1 MSESGRIQDGGV
13 KGGFM
18 KMETETEMGMNAG
31 TQANAGAQ
39 ANAETQANS
48 GTQAN
53 VGAQANAGTQA
64 NAGAQA
70 ESESNTAVESEMNR
84 AVESEILEK
93 YERESRT
100 RSFKDAFVRRGVYIL
115 CLVFTLYHLA
125 YASGIRALQ
134 MVNIKHHAIH
144 VGMVLVLGFA
154 LYPAFRKAARE
165 KIPWY
170 DWVFLVLSALIPVY
184 VFWRYPVFISTGF
197 RGEMVDVVIGT
208 VFILLV
214 LECSR
219 RLSGWALPI
228 LSILFLVY
236 AIYGRSFPGVFRH
249 RGYNWHRIVTYL
261 TTDIYGIYGTSV
273 KVSAT
278 YIVLFIIFGEV
289 MNKCGM
295 GQFFNDIANA
305 IAGHTRGGP
314 AKVAVLASG
323 FLGSINGSA
332 VANVVTT
339 GTFTIPLMKKTGYS
353 KEFAGSVEATASV
366 GGQLLPPIMGAAAFV
381 MAETLGVKYSTIIR
395 AAVIPALIY
404 YLGIIIQVQ
413 MRAIKD
419 DLRGL
424 PRDQMPKAGDVLR
437 QRGHLLIPIAFL
449 LYMLIFSGMTVIRSA
464 FWTIIVTI
472 LVAEL
477 RPISR
482 MSLKDIGDAFV
493 DGAKSTVSVAMA
505 CACVGII
512 VGVCGMTGFALNVAH
527 AIISIGAHSLML
539 TLLFTMV
546 TCMILGMGLPSI
558 PSYLITATI
567 AAPALV
573 ELGQPDIAAH
583 MFCFYFAMFANL
595 TPPVALASFAAA
607 GLSGG
612 NPMKTG
618 WQSVRLA
625 LAGFIVPFMF
635 VYNPALLLEEV
646 TLFTGLQVV
655 LTACIGV
662 VLIAAAVEGYLFGR
676 LNVFVRVIAGAGAL
690 LLIDSGLVTDMIGI
704 ACLLLVI
711 FMGKHY
717 QKKE

>member
-1 MSESGRIQDGGV
+1 MSDSENPAVEALEEELPIALEQ
-13 KGGFM
+13 
-18 KMETETEMGMNAG
+18 
-31 TQANAGAQ
+31 GAQ
-39 ANAETQANS
+39 IQ
-48 GTQAN
+48 
-53 VGAQANAGTQA
+53 
-64 NAGAQA
+64 
-70 ESESNTAVESEMNR
+70 
-84 AVESEILEK
+84 EK
-93 YERESRT
+93 FERESRT
-100 RSFKDAFVRRGVYIL
+100 RTFDKKAIKLVVYYL
-115 CLVFTLYHLA
+115 CLAFTLYHLA

-144 VGMVLVLGFA
+144 VGLILMLGFA
-154 LYPAFRKAARE
+154 LYPAFKKASRK
-165 KIPWY
+165 KIAWY
-170 DWVFLVLSALIPVY
+170 DWILIAFSAVMPVY
-184 VFWRYPVFISTGF
+184 VFIRYPTFISTGF
-197 RGEMVDVVIGT
+197 QGDTIDIIMGT
-208 VFILLV
+208 ILIVLV
-214 LECSR
+214 LICSR

-228 LSILFLVY
+228 LSVIFLLYALF
-236 AIYGRSFPGVFRH
+236 GRHFPGIFQH
-249 RGYNWHRIVTYL
+249 RGYSWHRIVTYL
-261 TTDIYGIYGTSV
+261 TTDIYGIYGTSI

-305 IAGHTRGGP
+305 IAGHTKGGP

-381 MAETLGVKYSTIIR
+381 MAETLGVKYSAVIT

-404 YLGIIIQVQ
+404 YLGIIVQVQ
-413 MRAIKD
+413 MRATKD
-419 DLRGL
+419 NLVGL
-424 PRDQMPKAGDVLR
+424 PKDQMPRIRDVMKE
-437 QRGHLLIPIAFL
+437 RGHLLIPILFL
-449 LYMLIFSGMTVIRSA
+449 LYMLIFSGVTVIRGA

-472 LVAEL
+472 VVAQL

-482 MSLKDIGDAFV
+482 MSFKDICDAFV
-493 DGAKSTVSVAMA
+493 SGAKSTVSVAMA

-527 AIISIGAHSLML
+527 AIISIGKQSLML

-573 ELGQPDIAAH
+573 ELGQPEIAAH

-612 NPMKTG
+612 SPMKTG

-635 VYNPALLLEEV
+635 VFNPQLLLNDV
-646 TLFTGLQVV
+646 TVLTGIQVV

-676 LNVFVRVIAGAGAL
+676 MNVVLRIIAGVGAY
-690 LLIDSGLVTDMIGI
+690 LLIDSALLTDVLGI
-704 ACLLLVI
+704 VCLILIILA
-711 FMGKHY
+711 
-717 QKKE
+717 QKFVFHKAKSKTAPCG

>member
-1 MSESGRIQDGGV
+1 MSDLDKTAADAPEDVSPPDP
-13 KGGFM
+13 
-18 KMETETEMGMNAG
+18 
-31 TQANAGAQ
+31 AQ
-39 ANAETQANS
+39 ST
-48 GTQAN
+48 
-53 VGAQANAGTQA
+53 
-64 NAGAQA
+64 
-70 ESESNTAVESEMNR
+70 
-84 AVESEILEK
+84 EILEK
-93 YERESRT
+93 YEKESRT
-100 RSFKDAFVRRGVYIL
+100 RVFDNKALKLVVYYL
-115 CLVFTLYHLA
+115 CLAFTLYHLA

-144 VGMVLVLGFA
+144 VGLILVLGFA
-154 LYPAFRKAARE
+154 LYPAFKKSSRK
-165 KIPWY
+165 KIAWY
-170 DWVFLVLSALIPVY
+170 DWILIALAAAMPVY
-184 VFWRYPVFISTGF
+184 VFIRYPTFISTGF
-197 RGEMVDVVIGT
+197 QGETIDIVMGT
-208 VFILLV
+208 ILIVLV
-214 LECSR
+214 LICSR

-228 LSILFLVY
+228 LSVIFLLYALF
-236 AIYGRSFPGVFRH
+236 GRSFPGIFQH
-249 RGYNWHRIVTYL
+249 RGYSWHRIVTYL
-261 TTDIYGIYGTSV
+261 TTDIYGIYGTSI
-273 KVSAT
+273 KVAAT

-305 IAGHTRGGP
+305 LAGHTKGGP

-381 MAETLGVKYSTIIR
+381 MAETLGVKYGAIIK

-413 MRAIKD
+413 MRATKD
-419 DLRGL
+419 NLNGL
-424 PRDQMPKAGDVLR
+424 PKDQMPKIKEVMKE
-437 QRGHLLIPIAFL
+437 RGHLLIPIVFL
-449 LYMLIFSGMTVIRSA
+449 LYMLIFSGVTVIRGA
-464 FWTIIVTI
+464 FWTIVVTI
-472 LVAEL
+472 VVAQL
-477 RPISR
+477 RPVSR
-482 MSLKDIGDAFV
+482 MSLRDICDAFV
-493 DGAKSTVSVAMA
+493 SAAKSTVSVAMA

-527 AIISIGAHSLML
+527 AIISIGRQSLML

-573 ELGQPDIAAH
+573 ELGQPEIAAH

-612 NPMKTG
+612 SPMKTG

-635 VYNPALLLEEV
+635 VYNPQLLLENV
-646 TLFTGLQVV
+646 TLLTGIQVV
-655 LTACIGV
+655 VTACIGV
-662 VLIAAAVEGYLFGR
+662 VLIAAAVEGYLLGR
-676 LNVFVRVIAGAGAL
+676 MHVILRIIAGVGAF
-690 LLIDSGLVTDMIGI
+690 LLIDSGLITDIGGI
-704 ACLLLVI
+704 VCLAVILLA
-711 FMGKHY
+711 
-717 QKKE
+717 QKYVFHRARPSAA

>member
-1 MSESGRIQDGGV
+1 MSD
-13 KGGFM
+13 
-18 KMETETEMGMNAG
+18 
-31 TQANAGAQ
+31 
-39 ANAETQANS
+39 
-48 GTQAN
+48 
-53 VGAQANAGTQA
+53 
-64 NAGAQA
+64 
-70 ESESNTAVESEMNR
+70 
-84 AVESEILEK
+84 LEK
-93 YERESRT
+93 NVTTAPADAAPLDAAKGAEIMEKFEKESRT
-100 RSFKDAFVRRGVYIL
+100 RTFDKPWLKNVVYFL
-115 CLVFTLYHLA
+115 CLAFTVYHLA

-144 VGMVLVLGFA
+144 VGLILVLGFA
-154 LYPAFRKAARE
+154 LYPAFKKSSRK
-165 KIPWY
+165 KIAWY
-170 DWVFLVLSALIPVY
+170 DWIFIALSIVMPIY
-184 VFWRYPVFISTGF
+184 VFVRYPTFISTGF
-197 RGEMVDVVIGT
+197 SGETIDIVLGT
-208 VFILLV
+208 ILIVLV
-214 LECSR
+214 LIASR

-228 LSILFLVY
+228 LSVLFLLY
-236 AIYGRSFPGVFRH
+236 AIFGRSFPGIFRH
-249 RGYNWHRIVTYL
+249 RGYTWHRIVTYL
-261 TTDIYGIYGTSV
+261 TTDIYGIYGTSI

-305 IAGHTRGGP
+305 IAGHTKGGP

-339 GTFTIPLMKKTGYS
+339 GTFTILLMKKTGYS

-381 MAETLGVKYSTIIR
+381 MAETLGVKYGAIIK

-413 MRAIKD
+413 MRATKD
-419 DLRGL
+419 HLNGL
-424 PRDQMPKAGDVLR
+424 PKDQMPKVRDVMK
-437 QRGHLLIPIAFL
+437 QRGHLLIPILFL
-449 LYMLIFSGMTVIRSA
+449 LYMLIFSGVTVIRGA

-472 LVAEL
+472 VVAEL

-482 MSLKDIGDAFV
+482 MSLKDICDAFV
-493 DGAKSTVSVAMA
+493 AGARSTVSVAMA

-527 AIISIGAHSLML
+527 AIISIGKHSLML
-539 TLLFTMV
+539 TLLFTMI

-573 ELGQPDIAAH
+573 ELGQPEIAAH

-612 NPMKTG
+612 SPMKTG

-635 VYNPALLLEEV
+635 VYNPPLLLENV
-646 TLFTGLQVV
+646 TLLTGIQVV
-655 LTACIGV
+655 VTACAGV
-662 VLIAAAVEGYLFGR
+662 VLIAAAAEGYLCGR
-676 LNVFVRVIAGAGAL
+676 MNVFLRLLAGVGAF
-690 LLIDSGLVTDMIGI
+690 LLIDSSLVTDIGG
-704 ACLLLVI
+704 AVCLAVI
-711 FMGKHY
+711 ILA
-717 QKKE
+717 QKFIFHRKKDTPQVSPA

>member
-1 MSESGRIQDGGV
+1 MSTDSSAPDTG
-13 KGGFM
+13 KG
-18 KMETETEMGMNAG
+18 
-31 TQANAGAQ
+31 
-39 ANAETQANS
+39 AEI
-48 GTQAN
+48 
-53 VGAQANAGTQA
+53 
-64 NAGAQA
+64 
-70 ESESNTAVESEMNR
+70 M
-84 AVESEILEK
+84 EK
-93 YERESRT
+93 YEKESRT
-100 RSFKDAFVRRGVYIL
+100 RTFDAEWLKKLVYFL
-115 CLVFTLYHLA
+115 CLAFTLYHLA

-144 VGMVLVLGFA
+144 VGLILVLGFL
-154 LYPAFRKAARE
+154 LYPAFKKSSRKKVA
-165 KIPWY
+165 WY
-170 DWVFLVLSALIPVY
+170 DWIFAIVSAAMPVY
-184 VFWRYPVFISTGF
+184 VFVRYPTFISTGF
-197 RGEMVDVVIGT
+197 QGETIDIIFGT
-208 VFILLV
+208 ILILLV

-228 LSILFLVY
+228 LSTIFLIY
-236 AIYGRSFPGVFRH
+236 ALYGRSFPGIFRH
-249 RGYNWHRIVTYL
+249 RGYTWHRIVTYL
-261 TTDIYGIYGTSV
+261 TTDVYGIYGTSI
-273 KVSAT
+273 KVAAT

-305 IAGHTRGGP
+305 LAGHTKGGP

-353 KEFAGSVEATASV
+353 KEFAGAVEATASV

-381 MAETLGVKYSTIIR
+381 MAETLGVKYGVIIK

-413 MRAIKD
+413 MRATKD
-419 DLRGL
+419 NLNGL
-424 PRDQMPKAGDVLR
+424 PKEQMPKVKDVMKE
-437 QRGHLLIPIAFL
+437 RGHLLIPIVFL
-449 LYMLIFSGMTVIRSA
+449 LYMLIFSGVTVIRGA

-472 LVAEL
+472 VVAEL

-482 MSLKDIGDAFV
+482 MSFKDICDAFV
-493 DGAKSTVSVAMA
+493 AGAKSTVSVAMA

-527 AIISIGAHSLML
+527 AIISIGEQSLML

-573 ELGQPDIAAH
+573 ELGQPEIAAH

-635 VYNPALLLEEV
+635 VYNPQLLLENV
-646 TLFTGLQVV
+646 TLITGIQVV
-655 LTACIGV
+655 VTACIGV
-662 VLIAAAVEGYLFGR
+662 VLIAAAVEGYLYGR
-676 LNVFVRVIAGAGAL
+676 MHVVLRIIAGIGAY
-690 LLIDSGLVTDMIGI
+690 LLIDSGLLTDVIGI
-704 ACLLLVI
+704 ACLVI
-711 FMGKHY
+711 IVLA
-717 QKKE
+717 QKFIFHKNTPQAKAA